1 MTTETTAPTLPP
13 LTAARRNT
21 VKEWHA
27 RSTWVLP
34 ERFTKWSAKA
44 GQPLNLELRT
54 NKTRYGRLQSVL
66 SAYTADGDSEVTRL
80 FHDYFAVLQAD
91 HARVTEK
98 TLLAQHN
105 KWLME
110 VQAKWA
116 QELEVIARHYAKAGE
131 H

>member
-44 GQPLNLELRT
+44 GQPLSLELRT

-66 SAYTADGDSEVTRL
+66 SAYTVDGGGEITRI

-91 HARVTEK
+91 PARVTEK